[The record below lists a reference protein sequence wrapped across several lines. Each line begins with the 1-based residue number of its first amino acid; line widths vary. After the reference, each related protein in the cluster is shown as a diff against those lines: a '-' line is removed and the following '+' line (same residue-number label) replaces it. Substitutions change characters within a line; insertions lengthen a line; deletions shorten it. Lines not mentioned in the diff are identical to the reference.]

1 MAKYGIVSQALRG
14 IHRRNGPADQDQQQ
28 SCRWARVMAG
38 KWITLKPATIFA
50 ILLIADYAYFTRAL
64 PHY

>member
-14 IHRRNGPADQDQQQ
+14 IHRRNGLADQDQQQ

-38 KWITLKPATIFA
+38 KWITLKPATIF
-50 ILLIADYAYFTRAL
+50 LLFF
-64 PHY
+64 